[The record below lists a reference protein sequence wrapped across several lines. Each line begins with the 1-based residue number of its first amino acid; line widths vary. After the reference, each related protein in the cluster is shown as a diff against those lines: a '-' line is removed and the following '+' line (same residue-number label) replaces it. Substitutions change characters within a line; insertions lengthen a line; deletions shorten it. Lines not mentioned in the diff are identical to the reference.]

1 MSNTIDAIN
10 IKSSW
15 MSSFSN
21 ISCKK
26 LLLNT
31 NSASKNKS
39 DKLLIKILGTK
50 SIDCKSM
57 FLQMVA
63 LWYISMV
70 YMLYILYI
78 VILNNQ
84 ILYYTTWIQTFTM
97 VYQSKH
103 H

>member
-50 SIDCKSM
+50 SIDCKSEGCIIY
-57 FLQMVA
+57 FHGIHV
-63 LWYISMV
+63 I
-70 YMLYILYI
+70 YIL
-78 VILNNQ
+78 
-84 ILYYTTWIQTFTM
+84 
-97 VYQSKH
+97 
-103 H
+103 